1 MNSVSTSENINN
13 SNKKDYIEIILW
25 MNGKPI
31 EYSFKYK
38 LYEKNTLNL
47 FFFKEKI
54 ISYIFS
60 RKELLSSLNL
70 SNISKKNLTIHHLYN
85 NKEIDLEDSDIS
97 YLSPNEIIF
106 FSFDNSSYK
115 SSNHFNQYE
124 FIRWIKSGGYG
135 KVFLA
140 NHIITKKQYAIKQ
153 IDTTNFSNE
162 NLYNISREHII
173 LRSMLHKNVIR
184 LHDSFAHDNKFFTV
198 MDFAEGGELSNL
210 LNEKGKLSEE
220 TSKKIFK
227 QIYEAV
233 VYIHGKNIIHRDLKP
248 NNILFLD
255 KEKTHIVIIDFGIS
269 GFSNGNQKE
278 KVKAGTFKFMPP
290 EMVRGEEYES
300 DRKFDSWSLGVI
312 LYRMVE
318 GKYPFDGKNMKEIY
332 KSIVHSDLKFEKK
345 VKISYSLRLLIEGLL
360 EKNKKIRIDD
370 DSILYNKW
378 FEFCPKNNINT
389 NITNINDT
397 NNSTTINNLETSPD
411 KKSIRRS
418 KSIKIHGSNY
428 LSPTKSHKLKCKQN
442 INNILSNNNINFNNN
457 NYCINNLKRGSISG
471 INNLK
476 ENLILKHQKNN
487 SLLLPLIKNRRR
499 KKNSISNVNPNIE
512 QKNYFLKTGRKFS
525 DANEEYKI
533 ESSKIIRPR
542 GFSFNEKE
550 KYQKI
555 NLCND
560 IKKMDSCS
568 LIKKTQKLF
577 RNSNKIVLDEENSST
592 KFKIKTKLDK
602 SKNESDI
609 GVCP

>member
-70 SNISKKNLTIHHLYN
+70 SNISKKNLIIHHLYN

-255 KEKTHIVIIDFGIS
+255 KEKTHVVIIDFGIS